1 MTLEQRLYLHDSQPI
16 RSGNFTFTRES
27 AGRYVDSI
35 FQVKVVIEKK
45 DKSGESKTGAWL
57 CLLNGKN
64 HNNENSV
71 ELVGDYFS
79 TKREA
84 IEWAVKRLNKK
95 FREAII
101 AKYQTL

>member
-1 MTLEQRLYLHDSQPI
+1 MTLEQRLYLHDAQPI
-16 RSGNFTFTRES
+16 RLGHFTFTREA

-45 DKSGESKTGAWL
+45 DKTGDSKTGAWV
-57 CLLNGKN
+57 CLLNGKS

-84 IEWAVKRLNKK
+84 IEWAAKRLNKK
-95 FREAII
+95 FREEII
-101 AKYQTL
+101 TKYQNL